1 MVICQFPL
9 QLLRFFFPFLFS
21 FGLQQYYHDAK
32 WIILIFLKYNK
43 QSFLVRSGLLI
54 QYLDSLW
61 FFLYCLLF
69 LVFIL
74 VILFPF
80 CLIILYY
87 VRNIFQNFK
96 ICIMYQRL
104 YFKTFCRNTLRPR
117 RMLSYREGFCVLLP
131 GAWRPQQSG
140 GTWVQFPAQPVW
152 GPVSLLHTSGPGAA
166 FGFQPRVMGGGVGS
180 FIRIQS
186 FTCLFQLLNTFR
198 VTMWFS
204 LSELSSEI
212 RKLLAWKKW
221 FQPLPSALWSSSSF
235 TLGDSVISPHLH
247 SERLKNFFPH
257 LFYFYSEEEVMR
269 INWSVIAKYFLR
281 FYLFFLEYCH
291 IYFFCLL
298 LFLIYASILWLS
310 LPPFGRVLSVCTSH

>member
-9 QLLRFFFPFLFS
+9 QLFKIFFFLFLFS
-21 FGLQQYYHDAK
+21 FGLRQYYHDAK

-104 YFKTFCRNTLRPR
+104 YFKTFCRILWGLGECFPTERVSVCSCQVPGD
-117 RMLSYREGFCVLLP
+117 LSSPEAPEF
-131 GAWRPQQSG
+131 S
-140 GTWVQFPAQPVW
+140 
-152 GPVSLLHTSGPGAA
+152 
-166 FGFQPRVMGGGVGS
+166 FQPSLCEALCHFCTLAVQVQPLAFNPEWGEEEQAVSSG
-180 FIRIQS
+180 
-186 FTCLFQLLNTFR
+186 
-198 VTMWFS
+198 FS
-204 LSELSSEI
+204 LS
-212 RKLLAWKKW
+212 RV
-221 FQPLPSALWSSSSF
+221 SSSS
-235 TLGDSVISPHLH
+235 LIL
-247 SERLKNFFPH
+247 SE
-257 LFYFYSEEEVMR
+257 
-269 INWSVIAKYFLR
+269 
-281 FYLFFLEYCH
+281 
-291 IYFFCLL
+291 LL
-298 LFLIYASILWLS
+298 LCDSAFLSSPLRSENCLHGKSGFSHCPQLS
-310 LPPFGRVLSVCTSH
+310 GHPAPLH